1 MRVSTTF
8 GVYKSGELTDDAKL
22 FAQKIIA
29 EGGQI
34 TLQGPEI
41 SNRNSDN
48 VTLLWRNDNDYLNTG
63 WMVWGKTK
71 LKECEL

>member
-22 FAQKIIA
+22 FAENIVA

-48 VTLLWRNDNDYLNTG
+48 VTLLWRDNNCPGTG
-63 WMVWGKTK
+63 WSVWGKTE
-71 LKECEL
+71 LK